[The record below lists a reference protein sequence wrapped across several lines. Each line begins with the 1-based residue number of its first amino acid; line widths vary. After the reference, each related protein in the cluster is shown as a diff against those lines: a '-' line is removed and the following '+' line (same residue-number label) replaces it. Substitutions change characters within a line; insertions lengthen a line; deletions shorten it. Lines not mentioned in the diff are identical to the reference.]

1 MKTANDFIRSWRPF
15 RVPPA
20 PGAVYV
26 WCLHVDRDFGTVFP
40 FYALLD
46 QTERRRADR
55 FHFERDAVCY
65 ILTRAHL
72 RLILASA
79 LGIDAASV
87 RFAYGTT
94 GKPRIEGEGGPWFN
108 VSHSGGIALMSFSS
122 DRRVGVDIERIRPMG
137 DHDPAMSFSPEEVR
151 DLERLPEPQQE
162 QAFFRGWTRKE
173 AYLKARGDGLGFGLQ
188 SFSVTL
194 APDRSPCL
202 LHVDGF
208 PEEPSLWDFWD
219 LPVDRGFSASLVA
232 EAPINAD
239 SCAAPVFTV
248 I

>member
-1 MKTANDFIRSWRPF
+1 MNATHDFIRSWKPF

-26 WCLHVDRDFGTVFP
+26 WCLHVDRDFGMVLP

-46 QTERRRADR
+46 QAERRRADR
-55 FHFERDAVCY
+55 FRFECDAVCF

-79 LGIDAASV
+79 LSIDAAAV
-87 RFAYGTT
+87 RFTHQTT

-108 VSHSGGIALMSFSS
+108 VSHSGGIALMAIAS
-122 DRRVGVDIERIRPMG
+122 DRRVGVDIERIRPIV
-137 DHDPAMSFSPEEVR
+137 DHDPAMYFSQEEVR
-151 DLERLPEPQQE
+151 DLKRLPEQQRE
-162 QAFFRGWTRKE
+162 RAFFRGWTRKE

-188 SFSVTL
+188 NFSVAL
-194 APDRSPCL
+194 APDLPPRL
-202 LHVDGF
+202 LHVDGY

-219 LPVDRGFSASLVA
+219 LTVDPAFSVSLVA
-232 EAPINAD
+232 ETPINTD
-239 SCAAPVFTV
+239 FRGAPTFRV

>member
-1 MKTANDFIRSWRPF
+1 MISFNPGSRF
-15 RVPPA
+15 A
-20 PGAVYV
+20 PRRCRAQQV
-26 WCLHVDRDFGTVFP
+26 WCLHVDRDFGAALP

-55 FHFERDAVCY
+55 FRFERDAVRF

-79 LGIDAASV
+79 LSIDAADV
-87 RFAYGTT
+87 RFIHEAT

-108 VSHSGGIALMSFSS
+108 VSHSGGIALIAIAS
-122 DRRVGVDIERIRPMG
+122 DRRVGVDIERIRPMA
-137 DHDPAMSFSPEEVR
+137 DHDPAMYFSREEVR
-151 DLERLPEPQQE
+151 DLQRLPEQQRE
-162 QAFFRGWTRKE
+162 RAFFRGWTRKE

-188 SFSVTL
+188 NFSVTL
-194 APDRSPCL
+194 APDLPPRL
-202 LHVDGF
+202 LHVDGY

-219 LPVDRGFSASLVA
+219 LTVDPAFSVSLVA
-232 EAPINAD
+232 ETPINTD
-239 SCAAPVFTV
+239 FRGAPAFIV